1 MGKDILLYFYRMS
14 DKVYYPVFL
23 DLTGKSCVIIGGGK
37 VAERKCSAL
46 IKAGAKLTVI
56 SPYITKRL
64 ADYKRSGF
72 IRHIHRD
79 YRSTD
84 IKSAFVV
91 IAATDSDETN
101 KKVAEDARASNKL
114 LNVVDTPSLCNFIVP
129 AVVNRGLLTIAI
141 STGGASPAIAKAIRK
156 ELQKLYGPEY
166 SRYLKFIRDARS
178 RAMRD
183 IPNKKER
190 EKFLKALGADFFKKG
205 LLLSPLPP

>member
-1 MGKDILLYFYRMS
+1 MS

-23 DLTGKSCVIIGGGK
+23 DLTGKSCVIVGGGK

-56 SPYITKRL
+56 SPEITKRL
-64 ADYKRSGF
+64 VACKKGGL
-72 IRHIHRD
+72 IRHVHRD

-91 IAATDSDETN
+91 IAATDSEETN
-101 KKVAEDARASNKL
+101 KKVAKDAMAGKKL
-114 LNVVDTPSLCNFIVP
+114 LNVVDTPGLCNFIVP
-129 AVVNRGLLTIAI
+129 SVFNRGLLTIAI

-166 SRYLKFIRDARS
+166 SRYLKSIRDARS
-178 RAMRD
+178 RAMRE
-183 IPNKKER
+183 ISNKKDR
-190 EKFLKALGADFFKKG
+190 EKFLKALAA
-205 LLLSPLPP
+205 SNS